1 MRDELLFWLERRQ
14 KGMVEILA
22 TLFVKEAVKA
32 LRQGDGWGTLLF
44 VGLAALC
51 AGSASNRR

>member
-1 MRDELLFWLERRQ
+1 
-14 KGMVEILA
+14 MVEILA

-32 LRQGDGWGTLLF
+32 LRQGDGWGALLF
-44 VGLAALC
+44 VGLAAVC